1 MNESFF
7 SALIF
12 ILPAYIANASAVVF
26 HGKKPIDFN
35 KTFIDKKRVFGAN
48 KTIEGFIGGFLCGL
62 LMTIIECL
70 ILNCKN
76 FNFFL
81 LGALISLGA
90 LLGDLL
96 GAFIKRR
103 LTLAPGF
110 PLPFLDQLDF
120 VYGALII
127 SYPFSKLDL
136 NALFFIF
143 LFT

>member
-62 LMTIIECL
+62 LMT
-70 ILNCKN
+70 
-76 FNFFL
+76 
-81 LGALISLGA
+81 
-90 LLGDLL
+90 
-96 GAFIKRR
+96 
-103 LTLAPGF
+103 
-110 PLPFLDQLDF
+110 
-120 VYGALII
+120 
-127 SYPFSKLDL
+127 
-136 NALFFIF
+136 
-143 LFT
+143 